1 MRAARWHTGRVR
13 ALAIVYQSD
22 AGPGLF
28 TEAMRGRGLEL
39 EEWLV
44 PERPEPPRELSEYAA
59 VLTFGGAMHADQD
72 DKHPWLRPQKE
83 LLAALVEDGTPTL
96 GVCLGAQI
104 LASAAGAA
112 PRRLPD
118 PEIGWLDVELTAE
131 GAADPLFSSLPK
143 SFIAF
148 EWHSYEFPL
157 PPGAAPLA
165 KSPLCLQ
172 AFRAG
177 DAAWAIQFHPEV
189 TRAEADQWT
198 RDYRDDE
205 DAVRIGLDPRRLT
218 AETADR
224 IEEWNELGRG
234 LAERFAELVTAS
246 VPR

>member
-1 MRAARWHTGRVR
+1 VR

-22 AGPGLF
+22 AGPGIF

-44 PERPEPPRELSEYAA
+44 PKRPEPPRELNEYAA
-59 VLTFGGAMHADQD
+59 VLTFGGAMHADQED
-72 DKHPWLRPQKE
+72 EHPWLRTQRE
-83 LLAALVEDGTPTL
+83 LLARLVEAGTPTL

-104 LASAAGAA
+104 LSSAAGAA

-131 GAADPLFSSLPK
+131 GAADPLFSSLPER
-143 SFIAF
+143 FTAF
-148 EWHSYEFPL
+148 QWHSYEFPL

-165 KSPLCLQ
+165 ESRLCLQ

-177 DAAWAIQFHPEV
+177 DAAWAIQFHAEV

-205 DAVRIGLDPRRLT
+205 DAVRIGLDPRRLS

-224 IEEWNELGRG
+224 MEEWNELGRSF
-234 LAERFAELVTAS
+234 AERFAELVTTS
-246 VPR
+246 VPK